1 MRSKV
6 TIKPTIEPVS
16 LAEVKSSLRI
26 TNTAEDSLLNQ
37 YIEDARIFAEKYTSR
52 RLITQTVL
60 AYYDNLSSN
69 GMADAWWSGTLTAPL
84 TILNR
89 VEQAILEF
97 APAQSISEVNVYDFS
112 NNATVIAATSYYLD
126 NFDEDM
132 RAKLVVN
139 ENNSI
144 PLGTGTR
151 TQNGVSIEYI
161 AGYGD
166 NASDVPSALRR
177 AIILLV
183 GHMYANRGDCNES
196 CAQTC
201 GAKPML
207 EQYKIYNA

>member
-6 TIKPTIEPVS
+6 TVKPAIEPVS

-26 TNTAEDSLLNQ
+26 TNTAEDSLLTQ

-60 AYYDNLSSN
+60 SYYDSLSGRGLS
-69 GMADAWWSGTLTAPL
+69 DAWWPGTMQGPL
-84 TILNR
+84 TILNQ
-89 VEQAILEF
+89 VEEAVLEF
-97 APAQSISEVNVYDFS
+97 APAQTISEVKVYDFS
-112 NNATVIAATSYYLD
+112 NNETVIAATSYYLD

-161 AGYGD
+161 AGYGSA
-166 NASDVPSALRR
+166 ASDVPSALRR

-183 GHMYANRGDCNES
+183 GHMYANRGDCDES
-196 CAQTC
+196 CAKSC
-201 GAKPML
+201 GAMPML

>member
-1 MRSKV
+1 VRSKV
-6 TIKPTIEPVS
+6 TVKPTIEPVS
-16 LAEVKSSLRI
+16 LAEVKASLRI
-26 TNTAEDSLLNQ
+26 TNTAEDALLNQ

-52 RLITQTVL
+52 RLNTQTVL
-60 AYYDNLSSN
+60 AYYDNLSNN
-69 GMADAWWSGTLTAPL
+69 GMADAWWSGTITGPL

-89 VEQAILEF
+89 VEEAVLEF
-97 APAQSISEVNVYDFS
+97 APVQSISEVKVYDFS
-112 NNATVIAATSYYLD
+112 NNETVIASSSYYLD

-132 RAKLVVN
+132 RGKMVVN

-177 AIILLV
+177 AIILIV
-183 GHMYANRGDCNES
+183 GHMYANRGDCDEQ
-196 CAQTC
+196 CAKEC
-201 GAKPML
+201 GAMPML
-207 EQYKIYNA
+207 EQYRIMNA